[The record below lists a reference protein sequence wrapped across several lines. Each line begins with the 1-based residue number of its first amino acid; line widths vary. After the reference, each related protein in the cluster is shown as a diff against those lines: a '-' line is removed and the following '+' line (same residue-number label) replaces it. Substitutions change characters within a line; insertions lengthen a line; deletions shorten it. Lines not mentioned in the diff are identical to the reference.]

1 MEPLYVNKQDYPKSA
16 IIMTHSLPDGDAVGS
31 VVALCELLE
40 LMDIPVR
47 IVMEDVLPE
56 SLEWLRDDRFVKVSE
71 VRLNQSSMPFDVFV
85 VDCSDLSRIAD
96 KSELFTQARTTYNI
110 DHHVTNDFFASV
122 NQVDGHASSTGE
134 MIFRL
139 FQVHEKPLTQR
150 AAEAIYAAVSTDTG
164 SFRYSNTSSE
174 TMRLAGFLIDSGI
187 DTAAI
192 NAKLYHTKPLDS
204 VKLLGIALDNLIMT
218 RGGKIAVSH
227 VLLQQAEAGEI
238 KNYETDGI
246 CEFLRD
252 ISGVE
257 VALFL
262 KETAP
267 EVFKISARSKHD
279 FDVSRLALHFG
290 GGGHTRAAGFT
301 VTGILEE
308 VRHKILEQIVLA
320 VGQS

>member
-1 MEPLYVNKQDYPKSA
+1 MEPLYVKKEDYPNSA
-16 IIMTHSLPDGDAVGS
+16 LILTHSLPDGDAVGS
-31 VVALCELLE
+31 AVALSELLE
-40 LMDIPVR
+40 TLDITTR
-47 IVMEDVLPE
+47 IVMEDLLPE
-56 SLEWLRDDRFVKVSE
+56 SLDWLKDNRFVKVSE
-71 VRLNQSSMPFDVFV
+71 VRINQDTAPFDVFV
-85 VDCSDLSRIAD
+85 VDCSDLSRISD
-96 KSELFTQARTTYNI
+96 RFELFTQARKTFNI

-122 NQVDGHASSTGE
+122 NQVDGRASSTGE
-134 MIFRL
+134 MIYRL
-139 FQVHEKPLTQR
+139 FEVHEKPLTRR

-164 SFRYSNTSSE
+164 SFRYSNTTSE
-174 TMRLAGFLIDSGI
+174 TMRLAGYLIDSGI

-204 VKLLGIALDNLIMT
+204 VKLLGIALDNMALT

-227 VLLQQAEAGEI
+227 VLLQQAEAREI
-238 KNYETDGI
+238 SNYETDGI

-267 EVFKISARSKHD
+267 EVFKISARSKHE

-308 VRHKILEQIVLA
+308 VRHKILEEIVLA

>member
-1 MEPLYVNKQDYPKSA
+1 VEPLYSKKEDHPKSA
-16 IIMTHSLPDGDAVGS
+16 LIMTHSLPDGDAVGS
-31 VVALCELLE
+31 AVALSELLE
-40 LMDIPVR
+40 SMDIPAK
-47 IVMEDVLPE
+47 IVMEDLLPE

-71 VRLNQSSMPFDVFV
+71 VRQNQTSMPFDVFV

-96 KSELFTQARTTYNI
+96 RIELFTQARKTFNL
-110 DHHVTNDFFASV
+110 DHHVTNDYFAAI
-122 NQVDGHASSTGE
+122 NQVDSHASSTGE
-134 MIFRL
+134 MIYRL
-139 FQVHEKPLTQR
+139 FEAHDKPLSSR
-150 AAEAIYAAVSTDTG
+150 AAEAVYAAVSTDTG

-174 TMRLAGFLIDSGI
+174 TMRLAGALIDSGI
-187 DTAAI
+187 DTAFI

-204 VKLLGIALDNLIMT
+204 VKLLGIALDNLTLT
-218 RGGKIAVSH
+218 RGGKIAVSY
-227 VLLQQAEAGEI
+227 VLLQQAETREI
-238 KNYETDGI
+238 NNYETDGI

-267 EVFKISARSKHD
+267 EIFKISARSKHV

-301 VTGILEE
+301 VSGILEE
-308 VRHKILEQIVLA
+308 VRHKILEEIVLA
-320 VGQS
+320 VEQS